1 MTTGLEM
8 MIHLSVA
15 DSWALHGDWQEPD
28 EDDMTAHDADSE
40 EDSWNVLEA
49 FPEELAHNVT
59 PAVLDGQVQ
68 ERDVEKSGPCR
79 SRRPAT
85 NPHGTVTSGKPGRQ
99 ALPPSS

>member
-15 DSWALHGDWQEPD
+15 DSWALHGDWQETG
-28 EDDMTAHDADSE
+28 EDKMTWHNANSE

-59 PAVLDGQVQ
+59 PAILDGTAA
-68 ERDVEKSGPCR
+68 GT
-79 SRRPAT
+79 RR
-85 NPHGTVTSGKPGRQ
+85 
-99 ALPPSS
+99 